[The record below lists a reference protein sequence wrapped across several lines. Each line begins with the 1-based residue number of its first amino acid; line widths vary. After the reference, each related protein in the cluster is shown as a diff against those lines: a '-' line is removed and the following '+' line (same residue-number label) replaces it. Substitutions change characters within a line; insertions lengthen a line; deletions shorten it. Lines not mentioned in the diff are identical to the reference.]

1 MSHERRNPRNS
12 CCSLVTR
19 HLSLLLHHRRHEDH
33 EEKLIRNSGIEER
46 DFRDRQLSQLSN
58 EIVVVFVRADPKPD
72 HEITVLLGNDAIV
85 IADSNRP
92 GVSNK
97 WLKLH

>member
-1 MSHERRNPRNS
+1 MSSVAARATVLEMM
-12 CCSLVTR
+12 
-19 HLSLLLHHRRHEDH
+19 
-33 EEKLIRNSGIEER
+33 KLQKARSRILEVCISAN
-46 DFRDRQLSQLSN
+46 LSN